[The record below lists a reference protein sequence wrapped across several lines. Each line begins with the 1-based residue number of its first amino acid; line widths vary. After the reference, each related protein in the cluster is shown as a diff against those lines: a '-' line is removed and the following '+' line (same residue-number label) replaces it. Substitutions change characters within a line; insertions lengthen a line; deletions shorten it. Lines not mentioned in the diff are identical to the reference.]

1 MRVGIQQL
9 WVQKQTPDLAVR
21 GEVCFRCGV
30 NINAPNSHW
39 RTTNRYI
46 YLRANSDIRSQM
58 LGHSTKWVLFGY
70 LVYKLLKK
78 CIDDANFYYVLSD
91 VLKYIYIFDKN

>member
-1 MRVGIQQL
+1 
-9 WVQKQTPDLAVR
+9 
-21 GEVCFRCGV
+21 
-30 NINAPNSHW
+30 
-39 RTTNRYI
+39 
-46 YLRANSDIRSQM
+46 M